1 MVNLYLT
8 SKFSTAILK
17 ISCQLTKK
25 NLDCYLQSCICLNF
39 LSWSSMFA
47 RVWNV
52 LFVLMRVCYNILLIL
67 LQVLLMCE
75 HTHDSQ
81 MSNTSLERLSSGIV
95 SFPSSCDG
103 WRHGLSKS
111 NEIQQTIKTDFMVT
125 IQPHHELSTTQRLV
139 LYQM

>member
-1 MVNLYLT
+1 MDKEKLADTFQVQRLT
-8 SKFSTAILK
+8 RALIK
-17 ISCQLTKK
+17 IYYHWDSQM
-25 NLDCYLQSCICLNF
+25 LQY
-39 LSWSSMFA
+39 A
-47 RVWNV
+47 VAVGVV
-52 LFVLMRVCYNILLIL
+52 LLMRVCYNILLTL

-111 NEIQQTIKTDFMVT
+111 NEIQ
-125 IQPHHELSTTQRLV
+125 
-139 LYQM
+139 